1 MTKYKVFVQETRTI
15 MLEVEAPNDIE
26 ACDLVNED
34 INKYPVIDE
43 EVTFWEVDYAEEI
56 DNVTNEI
63 AQSKVTIT
71 SQELEGD
78 ISTVTDSD
86 YADKVD
92 TFVGNMVTSDDNNT
106 DKVYPE
112 VADVPDN
119 IKKEWLYNYTHDS
132 EGC

>member
-1 MTKYKVFVQETRTI
+1 MMNKTQSQYELFQEWLNDCPVKVLDYQDFTDQFQITF
-15 MLEVEAPNDIE
+15 EVELEP
-26 ACDLVNED
+26 
-34 INKYPVIDE
+34 P
-43 EVTFWEVDYAEEI
+43 
-56 DNVTNEI
+56 
-63 AQSKVTIT
+63 KVTIT
-71 SQELEGD
+71 PQQLEGD

-92 TFVGNMVTSDDNNT
+92 TLVGNMVAHDDNNT

-112 VADVPDN
+112 VDDVPDN

>member
-1 MTKYKVFVQETRTI
+1 MSKYKVYVQETRTI

-26 ACDLVNED
+26 ACNLVNED

-63 AQSKVTIT
+63 VQPKVTN
-71 SQELEGD
+71 S
-78 ISTVTDSD
+78 
-86 YADKVD
+86 
-92 TFVGNMVTSDDNNT
+92 

-112 VADVPDN
+112 VDDVPEQVY
-119 IKKEWLYNYTHDS
+119 KEWLTSTDDNYGDKVDTLVDNMVASDDNVFTHDS

>member
-1 MTKYKVFVQETRTI
+1 MTKYKVYVQETRTI

-26 ACDLVNED
+26 AGRLVEED

-56 DNVTNEI
+56 DNEATLI
-63 AQSKVTIT
+63 PPSKVTIT
-71 SQELEGD
+71 D
-78 ISTVTDSD
+78 DD

-92 TFVGNMVTSDDNNT
+92 TFVGNMVTSDDN
-106 DKVYPE
+106 VF
-112 VADVPDN
+112 
-119 IKKEWLYNYTHDS
+119 THDS